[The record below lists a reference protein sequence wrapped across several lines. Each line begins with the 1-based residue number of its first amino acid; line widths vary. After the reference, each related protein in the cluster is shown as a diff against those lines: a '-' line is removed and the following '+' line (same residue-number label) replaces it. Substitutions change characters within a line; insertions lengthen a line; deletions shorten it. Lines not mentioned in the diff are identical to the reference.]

1 MVTYFNQIAKKYA
14 FSKSLYYIQFTF
26 SENVPAKLVNSGKI
40 TVGSEPF
47 PEKVPDKI
55 PEKRTSSGLGD
66 SSVDS
71 SNAELD
77 ALSKMVVDKVLEKIK
92 NTSDGNF
99 RGSMHTI
106 TLSTLFFYQEHLK
119 FRNICIYYFKALP
132 LCFWREGGKIR

>member
-14 FSKSLYYIQFTF
+14 FSKSLYYIQFSF

-92 NTSDGNF
+92 NTSDGSF
-99 RGSMHTI
+99 RGSMHTV
-106 TLSTLFFYQEHLK
+106 TLSGLDKNCTTPIFFLFF
-119 FRNICIYYFKALP
+119 FC
-132 LCFWREGGKIR
+132 